1 MARVATRSDEQGAAV
16 QIERADERGG
26 DHRCRSVRSR
36 PAVHSY
42 AALSFLLEGA
52 ITVEQGAAGGERW
65 RLGAGD
71 VMLVPA
77 GTPHRVVEKRELVR
91 WSLGFCPACFAA
103 ELGSDYASL
112 VAPFERVRAGGAAVV
127 SIAAERRVRFESWLA
142 ELEEASRRRD
152 SAGQAV
158 QRSLL
163 TLVLDEIG
171 RASAGPGAP
180 AASARPALAAASLA
194 SAAASAS
201 PALSMLSASAAPA
214 LSAAAAA
221 RSGEPNEL
229 VAASLR
235 FIELHCLAPLSLGDV
250 AAAVGKSPAHL
261 TTVLRR
267 ATGRSAVQ
275 WIIAG
280 RMAEARRRLLC
291 GDEPVEHIASKV
303 GYADPTHFIRMFRRE
318 HGMTPAAWR
327 RGQP

>member
-1 MARVATRSDEQGAAV
+1 M
-16 QIERADERGG
+16 QIERADERTGDRGG
-26 DHRCRSVRSR
+26 DHRCRPLRSR

-52 ITVEQGAAGGERW
+52 ITVEHGAAGGERW

-103 ELGSDYASL
+103 ELGADYASL

-152 SAGQAV
+152 SSGQAV

-171 RASAGPGAP
+171 RASAGPVAP
-180 AASARPALAAASLA
+180 A
-194 SAAASAS
+194 AAASAALAVAS
-201 PALSMLSASAAPA
+201 LPAAAAAAQSRPPLLSAA
-214 LSAAAAA
+214 SAAAAA
-221 RSGEPNEL
+221 RGGEPNEL

-267 ATGRSAVQ
+267 ATGKSAVQ

-280 RMAEARRRLLC
+280 RMAEARRRLRC

>member
-1 MARVATRSDEQGAAV
+1 MQV
-16 QIERADERGG
+16 ERADERGG
-26 DHRCRSVRSR
+26 DHRCRPLRAR
-36 PAVHSY
+36 PAVHSH

-52 ITVEQGAAGGERW
+52 ITVEQGGVGGERW

-91 WSLGFCPACFAA
+91 WSVGFCPACFAA
-103 ELGSDYASL
+103 EVGSDYAPL

-127 SIAAERRVRFESWLA
+127 SIAAERRARFESWLA

-171 RASAGPGAP
+171 RASAGPAALASSFAP
-180 AASARPALAAASLA
+180 AAPPLALAAASAA
-194 SAAASAS
+194 SAASAPLAAV
-201 PALSMLSASAAPA
+201 PAPLAALGP
-214 LSAAAAA
+214 AAA
-221 RSGEPNEL
+221 RGGEPNEL

-267 ATGRSAVQ
+267 ATGKSAVQ

-280 RMAEARRRLLC
+280 RMAEARRRLRC
-291 GDEPVEHIASKV
+291 GDEPVEHIAGKV